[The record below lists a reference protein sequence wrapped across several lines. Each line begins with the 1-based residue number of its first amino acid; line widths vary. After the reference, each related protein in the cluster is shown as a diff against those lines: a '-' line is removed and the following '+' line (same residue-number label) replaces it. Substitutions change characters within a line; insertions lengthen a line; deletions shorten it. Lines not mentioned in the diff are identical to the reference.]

1 MDRVILIEPETA
13 KFYPRTGSLTS
24 MLLTSSKAL
33 KKIIDCVGNTPA
45 YIVSG
50 EIGNSEIRW
59 VFKIN
64 NYSDQA
70 GIAYW
75 DISNISLKSDSPDE
89 LEAKLLASILSH
101 GKLVNAPG
109 FNNGR
114 LASKSSKRNK
124 TSLMDEFLL
133 KLRINGGAVQ
143 AAPPVIYEN
152 SSMIE
157 DRVNTQFPT
166 RFPSVHMLI
175 GPSCTTPEATEL
187 VCTSDTI
194 CIEPYRMWGTVMPQQ
209 TCESDELTNAAESL
223 VEGLLHIGYWGYV
236 TVEFIAWDNH
246 DTGVRHLWCIGVKP
260 YLSVALSSCLN
271 FLMATCTKPMQ
282 PGYYKAGST
291 MLDLNQSRKIVFKYL
306 HENKYID
313 LDRAKRA
320 ANMAT
325 FDGDEDLVERVGVY
339 SPWFQHVGFM
349 SLTTTGIEALCLDSG
364 FNMDLK
370 EVATTIIPELRRSRR
385 REALFGKNGN
395 LSTTI
400 VAHDPELYPVQ
411 WKFSTERLLA
421 GKKHSIE
428 TTADGFEFEINIEK
442 ADSLSNSCELSHTQL
457 ARPPSSVVS
466 ADDIS
471 MLGFSRDGLSP
482 IMNVSTENLR
492 NSDLNL
498 FVGGADTTTVSILT
512 STENTHISKRL
523 AANRLEEVIVLS
535 RAVDLP
541 DYAALGIQD
550 FSPLQRV
557 KLITANKN
565 KNEKP
570 MPAIMPDPK
579 SISLLNSLIP
589 SNSLWAKYED
599 YGEIEEYEPMHLNEI
614 RDRIPLGL
622 PPEEYLELREENR
635 RKRLLEEQRAL
646 AELSDLIAREKEAW
660 MASGKPM
667 SKKVMD
673 DIESAARRHFFDQQ
687 DRFKKTPDD
696 AEINISTDKPRMR
709 LRDFMGKHIRYT
721 VGDKR
726 KADSTKDGEE
736 GRSGDFENGSL
747 ETITTTSIMGR
758 ELQTSIFVPSLVMR
772 DIGEAFLGLRGTT
785 VVGRKAE
792 SSDSDEDGRREG
804 F

>member
-1 MDRVILIEPETA
+1 
-13 KFYPRTGSLTS
+13 

-50 EIGNSEIRW
+50 EIGNSEMFLSANFAFCASNQAKFISRCAIAHPPTEIIDPNSDQSEFLSIILNLILYNDFCSRW

-157 DRVNTQFPT
+157 DRVNSQFPT

-370 EVATTIIPELRRSRR
+370 DKIGLLPLNAERSRKDVISFMFCNKSYTACLEQILQVLPVLYRRLMTIESEEETNLVVSWIISVPKRADAFFQEVATTIIPELRRSRR

-622 PPEEYLELREENR
+622 PPEEYLELVE
-635 RKRLLEEQRAL
+635 
-646 AELSDLIAREKEAW
+646 ART
-660 MASGKPM
+660 
-667 SKKVMD
+667 
-673 DIESAARRHFFDQQ
+673 IFF
-687 DRFKKTPDD
+687 
-696 AEINISTDKPRMR
+696 
-709 LRDFMGKHIRYT
+709 LR
-721 VGDKR
+721 VGDK
-726 KADSTKDGEE
+726 SLIQNEE
-736 GRSGDFENGSL
+736 EIR
-747 ETITTTSIMGR
+747 
-758 ELQTSIFVPSLVMR
+758 
-772 DIGEAFLGLRGTT
+772 
-785 VVGRKAE
+785 
-792 SSDSDEDGRREG
+792 
-804 F
+804 